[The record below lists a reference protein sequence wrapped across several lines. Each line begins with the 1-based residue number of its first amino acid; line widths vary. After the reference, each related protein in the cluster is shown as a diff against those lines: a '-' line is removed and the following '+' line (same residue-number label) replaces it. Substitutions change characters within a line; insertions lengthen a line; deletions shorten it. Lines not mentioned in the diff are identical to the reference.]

1 MYRNHW
7 LISMVLAIVLLGGCG
22 GGGKPAKVTPTST
35 EGLTAQTI
43 NLTTGTSMI
52 QGEKWR
58 DVEFTV
64 DSSWKYV
71 SVEGWFHASGGAQND
86 IEVFICNDNTFSDWE
101 AGRKVTPIFNLGRKT
116 IGEIDLSLPE
126 KWIKYH
132 LVFSNIY
139 ANSAKYIQSQID
151 LKYYIV
157 TPTTTDNTTGKTTS
171 G

>member
-1 MYRNHW
+1 M
-7 LISMVLAIVLLGGCG
+7 LGGCG
-22 GGGKPAKVTPTST
+22 GGKVPTKVTPTST

-43 NLTTGTSMI
+43 NLSTGTSMVK
-52 QGEKWR
+52 GEKWR

-86 IEVFICNDNTFSDWE
+86 IEIFICDDSTFSDWE
-101 AGRKVTPIFNLGRKT
+101 SGRKVTPIYNTGRKT

-132 LVFSNIY
+132 LVFSNIF
-139 ANSAKYIQSQID
+139 ANTPKYIQSQID
-151 LKYYIV
+151 LKYYTV
-157 TPTTTDNTTGKTTS
+157 DAATADNSTS
-171 G
+171 N